1 MLDTLILLCN
11 YCATNIS
18 LLYNWHFLLLEKLLL
33 MIRLSVRFFFIF
45 YYFLLYLKLQMPRK
59 FSFKNYVLIVYKI
72 WDKIKKKLNKI
83 SVEFKF
89 SKKPQT
95 CISKIIIIII
105 KKKKKCYPNMP
116 LISVWVI
123 SWQKK
128 IGLNRWT
135 PTFQIIAQLWICKVD
150 HNANW

>member
-1 MLDTLILLCN
+1 
-11 YCATNIS
+11 
-18 LLYNWHFLLLEKLLL
+18 
-33 MIRLSVRFFFIF
+33 
-45 YYFLLYLKLQMPRK
+45 MPRK

-105 KKKKKCYPNMP
+105 KKKKK
-116 LISVWVI
+116 SVI
-123 SWQKK
+123 Q
-128 IGLNRWT
+128 T
-135 PTFQIIAQLWICKVD
+135 C
-150 HNANW
+150 H